1 MDSPRDSQIHDFQP
15 TLLGTPVFFQDA
27 GEGMITDEN
36 PTEIFI
42 ESEYFTG
49 WMLKT
54 EFWAALA
61 AEE

>member
-1 MDSPRDSQIHDFQP
+1 MDKRPEILDFQP
-15 TLLGTPVFFQDA
+15 TMLGTSVFFQDA
-27 GEGMITDEN
+27 GEGMITDET

-42 ESEYFTG
+42 ESDFFTG

-54 EFWAALA
+54 EFWEALG